1 MVHFKLISASFI
13 SNEKMRLQIN
23 IFKEKLKS
31 NNNLNRWTSNNLRDQ
46 VWEKFAEIKA
56 ELSIENLKK
65 KQLMFVVVRIETMN
79 SLTFVFVHTA
89 ILIFLAR

>member
-1 MVHFKLISASFI
+1 MVHFKLISAFFI